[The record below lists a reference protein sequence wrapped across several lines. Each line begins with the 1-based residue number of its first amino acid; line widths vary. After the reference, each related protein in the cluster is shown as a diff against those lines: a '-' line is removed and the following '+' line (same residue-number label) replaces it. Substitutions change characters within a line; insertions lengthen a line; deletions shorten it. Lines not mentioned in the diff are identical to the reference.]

1 MHHHLKILAL
11 LGCTLFLNNAFAGSM
26 ALKDRDCAEILK
38 RWAADPSSVPQEL
51 VDTCKD
57 ALAASAP
64 DIKPA
69 AGRAVDPCADP
80 NAANSIYCW
89 GPWASLAPAAGGAV
103 APIKL
108 VQGDPNL
115 RPDQFTRNSAGDGGG
130 VPLPLGSCAAGAPC
144 GFATVVDGNLGVA
157 AAADTEFRRFDMA
170 QDGTSFVVDPGGA
183 DQITSVN
190 GMQTRFST
198 TQGTEVL
205 RAFGTNGTEASG
217 LISRVYRYGG
227 NDIQIAT
234 ELWQHNGNTLQSGN
248 FAWGIATP
256 QNGLD
261 ALNAGNVTV
270 NFAGRMSVDDLTQAQ
285 MTVNFGAQP
294 NWTGSWVNPGYTFD
308 AGGRMFGV
316 DLISDPAQF
325 SANVQTGVVQG
336 GLVGQTGSLGVAH
349 NIDVTLDTVG
359 QVKDVGLLLQ

>member
-1 MHHHLKILAL
+1 MRFHLQILIL
-11 LGCTLFLNNAFAGSM
+11 LVSGMFLNSAVAGGI
-26 ALKDRDCAEILK
+26 ALKDRDCTEILK
-38 RWAADPSSVPQEL
+38 RWAADPNSVPQSL
-51 VDTCKD
+51 VDTCQEK
-57 ALAASAP
+57 LAAALP
-64 DIKPA
+64 DMNPA
-69 AGRAVDPCADP
+69 AGSAVDPCAGP
-80 NAANSIYCW
+80 NSANLINCW
-89 GPWASLAPAAGGAV
+89 GPWAALAPAAGDAV
-103 APIKL
+103 APIVLAK
-108 VQGDPNL
+108 GDPNL
-115 RPDQFTRNSAGDGGG
+115 RPDEFTRDPAGDGG

-198 TQGTEVL
+198 IQGTEVL

-270 NFAGRMSVDDLTQAQ
+270 NFSGRMSVDDLTQAQ

-308 AGGRMFGV
+308 AGGRVFGV
-316 DLISDPAQF
+316 DLISNPAQF
-325 SANVQTGVVQG
+325 SANVQAGVVQG
-336 GLVGQTGSLGVAH
+336 GLVGQTGSLGVVH
-349 NIDVTLDTVG
+349 NIDVTLDTIG